1 MVGVITQMAALIVCG
16 ILWRSIRPGG
26 LDADATRRVLT
37 TVVYYLLLPALVL
50 VVLWRAPLGL
60 SSIKISL
67 LATAGVA
74 LGLLLTWGFCR
85 VCKHGPA
92 VIGAMV
98 LAAAFPNAT
107 YLGLPVLE
115 NLFGET
121 GRSIAIQ
128 YDLFACTPLLLTV
141 GVLVAQR
148 FGSNEAPRAKP
159 WLELFKVPPLWAALL
174 AVVLNLTGVPVNA
187 WLVGWLEMLAAGV
200 VPLMLFSL
208 GLSLRL
214 DTWRLRYIPPLVPVI
229 VIQLLLAPLLVWG
242 LGSSLG
248 LTGTMLIGVVLEA
261 AMPSMVLGIVFCDR
275 YGLDTSLYAAAVTVT
290 TALSLITLPL
300 WYGWL
305 SQGLLTGPG

>member
-16 ILWRSIRPGG
+16 VLWRAIQPGG
-26 LDADATRRVLT
+26 LDADDTRKVLT

-50 VVLWRAPLGL
+50 VVLWRAPLGV
-60 SSIKISL
+60 SSLKISF
-67 LATAGVA
+67 LAACGVL
-74 LGLLLTWGFCR
+74 LGLTLTWFFCR
-85 VCKHGPA
+85 VCRHSSA

-128 YDLFACTPLLLTV
+128 YDLFACTPLLLTL

-148 FGSNEAPRAKP
+148 FGSRHAAQPGA
-159 WLELFKVPPLWAALL
+159 LMELLKVPPLWAAVV
-174 AVVLNLTGVPVNA
+174 AVGLNQAEVPLNA
-187 WLVGWLEMLAAGV
+187 WLAGWLEMLAAGV

-208 GLSLRL
+208 GLSLRW
-214 DTWRLRYIPPLVPVI
+214 DTWRVRYIPPLIPVVI
-229 VIQLLLAPLLVWG
+229 VQLFLAPLLVWG
-242 LGSSLG
+242 LAWTLDLRGTL
-248 LTGTMLIGVVLEA
+248 LTGVVLEA
-261 AMPSMVLGIVFCDR
+261 AMPSMVLGLVFCDR
-275 YGLDTSLYAAAVTVT
+275 YGLDTALYAAAVTLT

-300 WYGWL
+300 WFGWV
-305 SQGLLTGPG
+305 G